1 MHANFAGG
9 SSYGSTADQARWRA
23 QGEAEERALEYVD
36 EHQEEILAQWQELVQ
51 IPGPSGQEEAR
62 ARWVQQEMKEI
73 GLDGVHIDGKG
84 NVIGVLPGSD
94 HGPNIVF
101 SAHMDTVFPMDTELS
116 ISVKDGW
123 LHVPGAADDTAA
135 VVAMLHGARAIK
147 SSGVSLQANLIFLAS
162 VQEETGLAG
171 AKYFLDHT
179 SRPIDMFVAVDGTLG
194 QVVCGALGI
203 QWWTITYEVE
213 AAHTLASRGKPNAAV
228 ALSQL
233 IQRLY
238 QIQLPEK
245 PLTVLNVGTIGGG
258 TATNAVCA
266 EAKLTVDLR
275 SQCPREL
282 NNLVNQVLGQAYLTA
297 AECEAKVTLECANAI
312 EAGMIEDADKHI
324 LTQIAM
330 GTLRDLGIEPELS
343 TLGATDANPAITRG
357 IPGIAIGV
365 VKGRRVHS
373 LEEAAK
379 ISSLYPGVKQ
389 LILLALRLG
398 NI

>member
-1 MHANFAGG
+1 M
-9 SSYGSTADQARWRA
+9 
-23 QGEAEERALEYVD
+23 
-36 EHQEEILAQWQELVQ
+36 
-51 IPGPSGQEEAR
+51 
-62 ARWVQQEMKEI
+62 
-73 GLDGVHIDGKG
+73 
-84 NVIGVLPGSD
+84 
-94 HGPNIVF
+94 
-101 SAHMDTVFPMDTELS
+101 
-116 ISVKDGW
+116 
-123 LHVPGAADDTAA
+123 
-135 VVAMLHGARAIK
+135 
-147 SSGVSLQANLIFLAS
+147 
-162 VQEETGLAG
+162 
-171 AKYFLDHT
+171 
-179 SRPIDMFVAVDGTLG
+179 
-194 QVVCGALGI
+194 
-203 QWWTITYEVE
+203 
-213 AAHTLASRGKPNAAV
+213 
-228 ALSQL
+228 
-233 IQRLY
+233 
-238 QIQLPEK
+238 
-245 PLTVLNVGTIGGG
+245 
-258 TATNAVCA
+258 
-266 EAKLTVDLR
+266 DLR